1 MFLIRFF
8 FYAVLTYFILKLV
21 RVFTDPITPQTK
33 KAHAP
38 ASEPNIHS
46 SPKPKQSNSTLGDYV
61 DFEEI
66 KS

>member
-21 RVFTDPITPQTK
+21 RVLTDPILPQTK

-38 ASEPNIHS
+38 ASEPNINS